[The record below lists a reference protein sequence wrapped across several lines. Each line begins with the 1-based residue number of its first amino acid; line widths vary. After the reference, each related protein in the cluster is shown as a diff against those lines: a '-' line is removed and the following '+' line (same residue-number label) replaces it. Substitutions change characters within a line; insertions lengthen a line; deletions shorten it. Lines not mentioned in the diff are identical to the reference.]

1 MSATLRPTAMY
12 EAIQYIVEQERAAE
26 IEAQLQVDAFLDR
39 VSTAVPE
46 LDESQVFEWVN
57 SPEAIACA
65 VIIALGIVVTISAGW
80 L

>member
-1 MSATLRPTAMY
+1 MSASPKAIAHYLALQA
-12 EAIQYIVEQERAAE
+12 EAERAAE

-65 VIIALGIVVTISAGW
+65 VVIALLVVVSSCAGW
-80 L
+80 IV

>member
-1 MSATLRPTAMY
+1 MSATR
-12 EAIQYIVEQERAAE
+12 EAVAYYLALQAEAERAAE

-65 VIIALGIVVTISAGW
+65 VVIALVVVVASCAGW

>member
-1 MSATLRPTAMY
+1 MSATR
-12 EAIQYIVEQERAAE
+12 EAVAYYLALQAEAERAAE
-26 IEAQLQVDAFLDR
+26 IEAQLQVNAFLDR

-46 LDESQVFEWVN
+46 LDERQSFEWVN

-65 VIIALGIVVTISAGW
+65 VVIALLVVVASCAGW